1 MVPENNKR
9 IFTIFKKNMS
19 QEHYFKLFIL
29 QPEVI
34 IKMQCDTK
42 FSVNLSPVWFYQ
54 SKHPLL
60 KKKEILTFPPGDH
73 KDFGP
78 QPSRQNSLRRIYFNI
93 IPFMMSLS
101 FLNVDVVDVT
111 LEDSV
116 LIFFSITFKIVQY
129 LKIHLYVKPSFS
141 LSLL

>member
-1 MVPENNKR
+1 MRSSND
-9 IFTIFKKNMS
+9 
-19 QEHYFKLFIL
+19 L
-29 QPEVI
+29 
-34 IKMQCDTK
+34 
-42 FSVNLSPVWFYQ
+42 PVWFYQ
-54 SKHPLL
+54 SKRPLL

-73 KDFGP
+73 KAFGP
-78 QPSRQNSLRRIYFNI
+78 QPSRQNSLHRIYFNI

>member
-1 MVPENNKR
+1 
-9 IFTIFKKNMS
+9 
-19 QEHYFKLFIL
+19 
-29 QPEVI
+29 
-34 IKMQCDTK
+34 
-42 FSVNLSPVWFYQ
+42 
-54 SKHPLL
+54 
-60 KKKEILTFPPGDH
+60 
-73 KDFGP
+73 
-78 QPSRQNSLRRIYFNI
+78 
-93 IPFMMSLS
+93 MMSLS